1 MDLKSLGHLILN
13 MRDRDEV
20 RLFDKETQ
28 KEYCIYGYM
37 YSHNAEKDKHR
48 VDLSIVEVKHGK
60 LRGTGS
66 NGS

>member
-1 MDLKSLGHLILN
+1 MDKKSLGQLISN
-13 MRDRDEV
+13 MRDRDKV

-28 KEYCIYGYM
+28 KEYCIRGYM
-37 YSHNAEKDKHR
+37 YSFNAMKDQHR

-60 LRGTGS
+60 LRETGS